1 MQDMQEIE
9 MRKSGRH
16 DTEATMRDPISE
28 TAHYVTLARDG
39 DAGPAL
45 VQGGRLVESGW
56 VRVVR
61 KSPIGRAR
69 RPRLHAGS
77 LLRTALAWL
86 GGLV

>member
-1 MQDMQEIE
+1 MQEA
-9 MRKSGRH
+9 GRH

-39 DAGPAL
+39 DAGLAL
-45 VQGGRLVESGW
+45 VQGGRLAEPGW

-61 KSPIGRAR
+61 KRSIGRAR
-69 RPRLHAGS
+69 RPRLRAGG

-86 GGLV
+86 GQLP